1 MSEKIIEIIRQ
12 INTVEFWK
20 DLFYQFQ
27 IMGPVAPILMAA
39 TESLIPALPLIAIV
53 TLNVAAHGPLLG
65 FLYSWIGACL
75 GSTLVFAFYRKIFK
89 RLVLRVA
96 NRFPKVEKAR
106 EWVSTIR
113 PGALFLILI
122 MPFTPS
128 SFVNFAFGVSDFDGR
143 KYIKIMI
150 VAKIVMLTLLSLFGS
165 SMVQAFREPKYII
178 LAVILILVFY
188 ALSKYIIK
196 RHHMNDD

>member
-1 MSEKIIEIIRQ
+1 MSQEIIEIIRQ
-12 INTVEFWK
+12 INTVDFWK
-20 DLFYQFQ
+20 DLFYKFQ
-27 IMGPVAPILMAA
+27 IMGPVAPILLAA

-75 GSTLVFAFYRKIFK
+75 GSTLVFLFYRKVFK

-113 PGALFLILI
+113 SGALFLILI

-128 SFVNFAFGVSDFDGR
+128 SFVNFAFGVSDFDEK
-143 KYIKIMI
+143 KYIKIMV
-150 VAKIVMLTLLSLFGS
+150 VAKVVMLTLLSLFGS
-165 SMVQAFREPKYII
+165 SMVQALHEPKYMVLAII
-178 LAVILILVFY
+178 LIIVFY
-188 ALSKYIIK
+188 VLSKYIIK
-196 RHHMNDD
+196 RHHVKGD